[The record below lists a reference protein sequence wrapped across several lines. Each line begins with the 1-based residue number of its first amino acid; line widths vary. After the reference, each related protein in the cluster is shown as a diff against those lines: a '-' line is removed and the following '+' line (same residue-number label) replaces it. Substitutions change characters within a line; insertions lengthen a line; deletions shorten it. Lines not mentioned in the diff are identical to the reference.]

1 MKLSSQTRRPPRLF
15 GEPPFLSSYCVCNFG
30 AGPYECYKF
39 GGLPEPYEVP
49 FSFQEGIGCCGYLA
63 IEDPFDTGCLLMSQ
77 VPTPFLNVLCAC
89 HFSEVVCGSQC
100 EKLTG

>member
-63 IEDPFDTGCLLMSQ
+63 IEDPFDTG
-77 VPTPFLNVLCAC
+77 LCAC